1 MPAAGSLREPVTP
14 AFISWGDIVT
24 EPDVGSGELRFDA
37 VLSEEHESTAEVTDY
52 SVEQGVAVVD
62 HVRPNPNRLRLEV
75 FVSNTPVFSPDASLQ
90 SMPLDLPQ
98 SDIDFRQVNVIGN
111 LANPAR
117 AGIDTGLFR
126 GAQVAATVL
135 QFAGDTDYVA
145 AAESTLTTLKDT
157 ATLLSVITPHKAYFN
172 MVLERVVMHRD
183 QKTGTSANIS
193 LHFREIRIVSSQIVA
208 APLPTIPRAVPTVDK
223 GKKDADV
230 APPPK
235 QSVLLKKEIDVGSAP
250 ATAP

>member
-1 MPAAGSLREPVTP
+1 MPDLGSGREPVTP

-24 EPDVGSGELRFDA
+24 EPDVGIGELRFDA

-62 HVRPNPNRLRLEV
+62 HVRPNPNRFRMEV

-98 SDIDFRQVNVIGN
+98 SEIDFRQVNVIGN
-111 LANPAR
+111 LVNPAR

-126 GAQVAATVL
+126 GAQVTATVL

-145 AAESTLTTLKDT
+145 VAESTLTTLKDS

-172 MVLERVVMHRD
+172 MVLENVTMKRD
-183 QKTGTSANIS
+183 AKTGTSANFS
-193 LHFREIRIVSSQIVA
+193 LSFREIRIVSSQIVA

-223 GKKDADV
+223 GKKD
-230 APPPK
+230 P
-235 QSVLLKKEIDVGSAP
+235 AP
-250 ATAP
+250 ADAPKDSILFHQQHATSPAAVIP